1 MAHNLNETNG
11 KVSFASTEKAWHGL
25 GQIVKNA
32 MTSKEAIELGGL
44 GYEVIK
50 EQIYADVN
58 GIGKIAIPDNFAT
71 IRKDTNT
78 PLGVVGNR
86 YEIVQN
92 ADAFVFFDAIVG
104 QGQAIF
110 ETAGALGKGERIF
123 VTAKMPNYIRIA
135 GTDDVT
141 EVYVVLTNT
150 HDGSGAV
157 ICGVT
162 NVRIVCQNT
171 LRAALK
177 GMVNKVAIRHTKSAE
192 KNLAQAHQ
200 LLKITNQYTEQ
211 MNQAVNALSL
221 KKVSDAQV
229 KQLIEGLFPSESE
242 STTRIENIRQEVLNS
257 YYAGVGQEG
266 IVGTAWGVLNGVT
279 YYTSH
284 VKNYKDSDTKFN
296 NLLLDG
302 ASSKLVDKT
311 FAELMAM

>member
-11 KVSFASTEKAWHGL
+11 KISFASTEKAWHGL

-50 EQIYADVN
+50 EQIYADVD
-58 GIGKIAIPDNFAT
+58 GIGRIAIPDNFAT

-92 ADAFVFFDAIVG
+92 ADAFTFFDAIVG

-135 GTDDVT
+135 GTDDIT

-157 ICGVT
+157 ICGIT
-162 NVRIVCQNT
+162 PVRIVCQNT
-171 LRAALK
+171 LRAALR

-192 KNLAQAHQ
+192 KNLVQAHK
-200 LLKITNQYTEQ
+200 LLSITNEYTEK

-242 STTRIENIRQEVLNS
+242 GTTRIENIRKEVFNS
-257 YYAGVGQEG
+257 YQTGVGQEK
-266 IVGTAWGVLNGVT
+266 ILGTAWGVLNGIT

-284 VKNYKDSDTKFN
+284 AKGYKDADTKFN
-296 NLLLDG
+296 NLILDG
-302 ASSKLVDKT
+302 ASSKLVDN
-311 FAELMAM
+311 AMSMLIAL

>member
-11 KVSFASTEKAWHGL
+11 KISFASTEKAWHGL

-50 EQIYADVN
+50 EQIYADVD

-110 ETAGALGKGERIF
+110 ETAGALGNGYKTF

-157 ICGVT
+157 ICGIT
-162 NVRIVCQNT
+162 PIRIVCANT
-171 LRAALK
+171 LRMALK
-177 GMVNKVAIRHTKSAE
+177 GMTNKISIRHTKSAE
-192 KNLAQAHQ
+192 KNLVQAHE
-200 LLKITNQYTEQ
+200 LLSITNSYTKQ
-211 MNQAVNALSL
+211 MNEAVNALSL
-221 KKVSDAQV
+221 KKVSDVQV
-229 KQLIEGLFPSESE
+229 KKLIEGLFPSTSE
-242 STTRIENIRQEVLNS
+242 TTTRIDNIRQEVLNS
-257 YYAGVGQEG
+257 YYTGVGQEG
-266 IVGTAWGVLNGVT
+266 IVGTAWGVLNGIT
-279 YYTSH
+279 HYTSH
-284 VKNYKDSDTKFN
+284 VKNYKDADTKFD
-296 NLLLDG
+296 NLLSDG

-311 FAELMAM
+311 FAELMAL